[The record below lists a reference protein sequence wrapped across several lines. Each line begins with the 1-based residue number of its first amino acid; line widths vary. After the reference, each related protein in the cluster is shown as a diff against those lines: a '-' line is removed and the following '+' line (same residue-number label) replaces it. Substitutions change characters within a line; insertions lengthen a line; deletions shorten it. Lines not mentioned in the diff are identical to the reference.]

1 MRSKLD
7 KILEWVLAVLLGS
20 MTLVV
25 LWGVLTRYAF
35 GSQSSWTDELARF
48 FLIWVGI
55 LGAAYASGKNLHI
68 AIDLLP
74 QYLNPKNR
82 RKLEIFIASLVVI
95 FVTAVFIVGG
105 IRYVYISF
113 ILGQASAALDIS
125 MGYIYLVFPIA
136 GACIIYYRLNDLYHY
151 LSTTNK

>member
-1 MRSKLD
+1 MRAKLD
-7 KILEWVLAVLLGS
+7 KILEWALAILLGS
-20 MTLVV
+20 MTIVV
-25 LWGVLTRYAF
+25 LWGVLTRYAM

-55 LGAAYASGKNLHI
+55 LGAAYASGRNMHI

-74 QYLNPKNR
+74 QYLNKKNQR
-82 RKLEIFIASLVVI
+82 RLEIFIAIVVVL

-113 ILGQASAALDIS
+113 KLGQASAALDIS
-125 MGYIYLVFPIA
+125 MGYIYLIFPVA
-136 GACIIYYRLNDLYHY
+136 GVCIIYYRLNDLFRY
-151 LSTTNK
+151 LTTTNQ